1 MGFFWTGQYCVLEFH
16 LLVYFFAGQQERFFF
31 TGMVGIV
38 GDEDGISCPWLK
50 GWISRRWR
58 IPSCACR
65 SRQFHSSL
73 FSAGHRRSLC
83 GTSNQINNR
92 SKCHSKL
99 LLRLKSFVLSVDPDA
114 FLCRIH
120 IEGFPHYALT
130 KTGRYSTLTTF
141 HVLLPLRAVKVNQKE
156 KIIFLGF
163 RI

>member
-120 IEGFPHYALT
+120 IEGFPTMHWQRLADILRLPHSMCYSHWEQSKLT
-130 KTGRYSTLTTF
+130 KRRKSF
-141 HVLLPLRAVKVNQKE
+141 S
-156 KIIFLGF
+156 
-163 RI
+163 